1 MNKILNELVGENNLK
16 AYCISLE
23 RCSERRKN
31 FDKWTNDID
40 LNFQYWNATD
50 KNTLE
55 EAFVKVNGI
64 LNMGATAC
72 SLSHYHLYKHLL
84 KTYDCD
90 YFFILEDDCGFK
102 NSSKDELFEF
112 MKHINRFNFNWDML
126 WFGYHETGFKR
137 LTPITSHICYVV
149 NTHLSHAFFVKREL
163 LEFILQIFEVAKEHP
178 IDWVI
183 DITRQ
188 KKAVTLGPVKTI
200 IDQVDD
206 YSFIW
211 DKIN

>member
-1 MNKILNELVGENNLK
+1 MNKILDDLVGENNWK

-23 RCSERRKN
+23 RCSDRRNN

-102 NSSKDELFEF
+102 NSSKEELFEF

-137 LTPITSHICYVV
+137 LTPITSHICYVL